1 MRAPT
6 DCNECASRCRVKVE
20 EIDGLEC
27 FDLVTICMNSYSKS
41 FQAQEIF
48 GHPEGDLGSGVTVGT

>member
-1 MRAPT
+1 
-6 DCNECASRCRVKVE
+6 
-20 EIDGLEC
+20 
-27 FDLVTICMNSYSKS
+27 MNSYSKS